1 MPSTTAK
8 YWKPAPPLTE
18 AARAALA
25 AYHPVVAQ
33 LLFNR
38 ELADPAQA
46 EPFLAGEL
54 NQPEDPRLLS
64 GLPETVDR
72 LQHAIRAGERLAV
85 YGDYDTDGV
94 TATALLVQVLSALGA
109 DVFPY
114 IPEREAE
121 GYGLN
126 DEALESLKERGA
138 KVVITVDCGIRS
150 THEAET
156 AQGLGLDLIITDHH
170 TPQAELPRA
179 LAVVDPKQPGD
190 AYPDKGLAGVGLAY
204 KVAQGLIRPMTPK
217 PSING
222 SDVLDLVALGTVSDL
237 APLTGENRKLVRQG
251 LGLLNRPRREGVKS
265 LLSVAHLKPGGVDA
279 TAIAFMLGP
288 RLNAAGR
295 LESALAAY
303 ELLTTAD
310 IFRAS
315 QLAAQLEGQ
324 NRERQVLTRDTQVR
338 ARELALAAKGDAH
351 LLFAADPDF
360 KSGIVGLAAAR
371 LTEEFYRPAVVA
383 TRNPDITRGSAR
395 SIKEFHIT
403 EAFDQCRPLLVRHG
417 GHAAAAGFTARTEN
431 VEALAEALRAIAD
444 RELAGLELRP
454 SLSIDA
460 DVPLSELT
468 GDLERQ
474 LRRFQPCGYG
484 NPTPLLASYGLK
496 VIGSRAVGAEGRHLK
511 LTLTDGRVTM
521 DAIAFQQGVWL
532 NRMPGHIDVA
542 YHLELNE
549 WGGEQRLQLNVRDLR
564 PASAAA

>member
-1 MPSTTAK
+1 MPSPTTK

-18 AARAALA
+18 AARTALA
-25 AYHPVVAQ
+25 AYPPVVAQ

-38 ELADPAQA
+38 GFTDATLA

-54 NQPEDPRLLS
+54 NQPDDPLLLS

-72 LQHAIRAGERLAV
+72 LQHAIRAGERVAV

-94 TATALLVQVLSALGA
+94 TATALLVQVLSVLGA
-109 DVFPY
+109 DVFAY
-114 IPEREAE
+114 IPEREGE

-126 DEALESLKERGA
+126 DEALGSLKERGA
-138 KVVITVDCGIRS
+138 RLVITVDCGIRS
-150 THEAET
+150 VHEAET
-156 AQGLGLDLIITDHH
+156 ARSLGLDLIITDHH
-170 TPQAELPRA
+170 TPQADLPRA

-190 AYPDKGLAGVGLAY
+190 VYPDKGLAGVGLAY
-204 KVAQGLIRPMTPK
+204 KVAQGLIRPMAPK
-217 PSING
+217 PPING
-222 SDVLDLVALGTVSDL
+222 AHVLDLVALGTVSDL
-237 APLTGENRKLVRQG
+237 APLTGENRTLVRQG

-265 LLSVAHLKPGGVDA
+265 LMSVARLKPGSIDA

-310 IFRAS
+310 VFRAG
-315 QLAAQLEGQ
+315 QLATQLEGQ
-324 NRERQVLTRDTQVR
+324 NRERQSLTRETQAR
-338 ARELALAAKGDAH
+338 ARELALAAKPDAH

-360 KSGIVGLAAAR
+360 KAGIVGLAAAR

-383 TRNPDITRGSAR
+383 TRSPDFTRGSAR
-395 SIKEFHIT
+395 SIREFHIT

-431 VEALAEALRAIAD
+431 VDALADALRAIAN
-444 RELAGLELRP
+444 RELADLELRP
-454 SLSIDA
+454 TLALDA
-460 DVPLSELT
+460 DVPLAQLN

-474 LRRFQPCGYG
+474 LRAFQPCGYG

-496 VIGSRAVGAEGRHLK
+496 VMNSRTVGADARHLK
-511 LTLTDGRVTM
+511 LSLTDGWVTM
-521 DAIAFQQGVWL
+521 DAIAFQQGEWQ
-532 NRMPGHIDVA
+532 NHMPSRVDVA
-542 YHLELNE
+542 YHLEVNE

-564 PASAAA
+564 PAA